1 MIFKWLN
8 LGEIKRGRE
17 DGGKAEKMG
26 EGINGNEKEDGIKE
40 EKKNEETSLLSY
52 YLRYYWDE

>member
-1 MIFKWLN
+1 
-8 LGEIKRGRE
+8 
-17 DGGKAEKMG
+17 MG

-52 YLRYYWDE
+52 YLRYY